1 MSDIDYAQRDEN
13 VRHNIYA
20 SVRKRDGLPSEL
32 FTNYWR
38 DVHSTLCS
46 RLPGLGFYVQQ
57 HFDRNHTAN
66 LFPVADGVR
75 RITAVLD
82 GSAELGFASMED
94 QARFG
99 EASTILYADER
110 NLFSEAIA
118 YLLPTGSRTFV
129 DREKDG
135 TRNGPDRLHRLHV
148 YMNRKPETDATRW
161 LEEVSATLAAD
172 GAVQK
177 WKLHLPLSYDNAHPA
192 PPSPDVGH
200 RIEDDRL
207 RLAVAEIAFEN
218 ARAANEF
225 FSRSGFQKMLTRQP
239 QYLDAIGSY
248 LVTGFYTFVRDAIPT
263 LAGLRGSRS
272 AELIDIVGAANQLAP
287 DIAKQFA
294 PLHARSRLLTDA

>member
-1 MSDIDYAQRDEN
+1 MSAIDYAQRDEN
-13 VRHNIYA
+13 VRHNVYA

-46 RLPGLGFYVQQ
+46 RLPGLGFYVQH

-82 GSAELGFASMED
+82 GSAELGFASLED

-118 YLLPTGSRTFV
+118 YLLPTGSKTFV

-135 TRNGPDRLHRLHV
+135 TRNGPDRLHRIHV
-148 YMNRKPETDATRW
+148 YMHRKSGSDATHW
-161 LEEVSATLAAD
+161 LEDASATLAAD
-172 GAVQK
+172 ASVQK

-207 RLAVAEIAFEN
+207 HLAVAEIAFEN
-218 ARAANEF
+218 ARTANEF
-225 FSRSGFQKMLTRQP
+225 FSGSGFQRMLTRQP
-239 QYLDAIGSY
+239 QYLDAIGAY
-248 LVTGFYTFVRDAIPT
+248 LVTGFYTFVRDGIPT

-272 AELIDIVGAANQLAP
+272 AELIDSVGAANQLAQA
-287 DIAKQFA
+287 IAKQFA
-294 PLHARSRLLTDA
+294 PLHARGRLLADA